1 MKNRFGNRILL
12 VEDENQL
19 RENITELLEI
29 QGFEVLAVDSGDKA
43 VSFLPHFQ
51 PSIIL
56 CDIRMP
62 RYDGFWVLM
71 ETRKNK
77 TYGNVPFIFLSAK
90 ADRRDVRT
98 GMDLGADDYLTKPF
112 SSDELLCAVRAR
124 LERANGQQSPL
135 IDTFNDNHRT
145 KPEDFR
151 VLTAAE
157 KKVLHFV
164 ALNDTSA
171 AIAEKL
177 GLSTKT
183 VDNHR
188 ANISSKLKIK
198 GNLSLLR
205 YSLNNKE
212 IILAQKW
219 VKYF

>member
-1 MKNRFGNRILL
+1 MKNKYGNRILI
-12 VEDENQL
+12 VEDEVQL
-19 RENITELLEI
+19 RENIAELLEI

-43 VSFLPHFQ
+43 ISFLPHFK
-51 PSIIL
+51 PSVIL

-77 TYGNVPFIFLSAK
+77 TLGNVPFIFISAK

-112 SSDELLCAVRAR
+112 SSEELLSAVKAR
-124 LERANGQQSPL
+124 LERANNQQSSL
-135 IDTFNDNHRT
+135 IETFNESHSA
-145 KPEDFR
+145 KPEDFS
-151 VLTAAE
+151 VLTPAE

-164 ALNDTSA
+164 ALNFTSA
-171 AIAEKL
+171 VIAEKL
-177 GLSTKT
+177 RLSTKT

-188 ANISSKLKIK
+188 ANISTKLKIK

-205 YSLNNKE
+205 YCLNNKRT
-212 IILAQKW
+212 ILEQKW
-219 VKYF
+219 IK

>member
-1 MKNRFGNRILL
+1 MRNRFGNRILL

-19 RENITELLEI
+19 RENITELLEL

-43 VSFLPHFQ
+43 ISFLPLFK
-51 PSIIL
+51 PSLIL

-71 ETRKNK
+71 EARKNK
-77 TYGNVPFIFLSAK
+77 TYGSVPFIFISAK
-90 ADRRDVRT
+90 VDRRDLRT

-112 SSDELLCAVRAR
+112 SSEELLSAVRAR
-124 LERANGQQSPL
+124 LERANDQQKSL
-135 IDTFNDNHRT
+135 LDTFNDSHRA
-145 KPEDFR
+145 KSEDFEL
-151 VLTAAE
+151 LTPAE

-171 AIAEKL
+171 VIAQKL
-177 GLSTKT
+177 GVSTKT

-188 ANISSKLKIK
+188 ANISTKLKIK

-205 YSLNNKE
+205 YCLNNKK
-212 IILAQKW
+212 IILEQKW
-219 VKYF
+219 VK

>member
-1 MKNRFGNRILL
+1 MKNKFGNRILL

-43 VSFLPHFQ
+43 ISFLPHFK
-51 PSIIL
+51 PSVIL

-77 TYGNVPFIFLSAK
+77 TYGHVPFIFISAK
-90 ADRRDVRT
+90 ADRSEVRT

-112 SSDELLCAVRAR
+112 SSEELLGAVRAR
-124 LERANGQQSPL
+124 LERANEQQSSL
-135 IDTFNDNHRT
+135 MNTFNDDHRA

-151 VLTAAE
+151 ALTPTE

-177 GLSTKT
+177 GVSTKT

-188 ANISSKLKIK
+188 ANISTKLKIK

-205 YSLNNKE
+205 YCLNNKK
-212 IILAQKW
+212 IIIEQKW
-219 VKYF
+219 VK